1 MKLKRILVPTDLSA
15 ESLQAIGY
23 AIGLGKP
30 HGSEIVILYVL
41 EPVTFLPA
49 GEVMGPGPDLSLLMG
64 EQRRWAKAELEK
76 LSARLTRNRIKHRT
90 LLGSGTAHKEIAAAA
105 ARLKVDL
112 VVMTTHGRTGVSH
125 LLLGSVAEKVVRG
138 APCPVLTFR
147 PVPAR
152 KKKRA

>member
-1 MKLKRILVPTDLSA
+1 MRLKKILVPTDLSP

-23 AIGLGKP
+23 AIELGKP
-30 HGSEIVILYVL
+30 HRSEIVILYVL

-49 GEVMGPGPDLSLLMG
+49 GEVMSPGPDLSLLMS
-64 EQRRWAKAELEK
+64 EQRRWAAAELEK
-76 LSARLTRNRIKHRT
+76 LSARLTRNGIKHRT
-90 LLGSGTAHKEIAAAA
+90 LLGSGTAHKEVVDAAT
-105 ARLKVDL
+105 RLKADL

-147 PVPAR
+147 PRPG
-152 KKKRA
+152 KKKKS